1 RLPITGRAA
10 DVGLDDGDAELAQEI
25 VVASLEAGLR
35 LALGAAVDV
44 DHDRQLP
51 RESCGRSVVQSGD
64 LATVEARP
72 ANDGGAG
79 ERGRVDP
86 SGLALGPAG
95 DLLGGEIER
104 IDITRRAHGGEAEA
118 ERLAVPSPDE
128 TPDRSHRQTPNLAI
142 PAGIGAPPA
151 ERCAPNRLDRRSDL
165 RPAG

>member
-1 RLPITGRAA
+1 VAHRIQPPGAVVELDERLPITGRAA
-10 DVGLDDGDAELAQEI
+10 DVGLDDGDTELAQEI

-44 DHDRQLP
+44 DHDRPLP
-51 RESCGRSVVQSGD
+51 REPGGRAVVQSGD

-95 DLLGGEIER
+95 DLLGGKIER
-104 IDITRRAHGGEAEA
+104 IDIARRAHRGEAKA
-118 ERLAVPSPDE
+118 ESLAVPSPAE
-128 TPDRSHRQTPNLAI
+128 TLHPSHHHTQQPDTARACGS
-142 PAGIGAPPA
+142 
-151 ERCAPNRLDRRSDL
+151 
-165 RPAG
+165 